1 MSETTGVPMRGLC
14 QNCGADPRGDWG
26 ANAVPRGDVTQGTCP
41 VCGRSLTMPFNR
53 AMVPDEAPAVEYELD
68 DWPGAER
75 AAVGEALTARGIPFT
90 WVPGLILVVA
100 AHREAEAD
108 AVFDE
113 LEEGGPADVPT
124 EGELAPAE
132 EDWGE
137 GEDAFAALGDL
148 FDAADRLFH
157 TPTGTVAANDLREAA
172 AIVRRSQPPFG
183 FSPVLWQTAGE
194 LATKVEGVID
204 GGGSNDD
211 IQAAAEALRDVL
223 HEHI

>member
-26 ANAVPRGDVTQGTCP
+26 TNAVPLGDVAQGTCP
-41 VCGRSLTMPFNR
+41 ACGRALTMPFNR

-68 DWPGAER
+68 DWPPEER
-75 AAVGEALTARGIPFT
+75 AAVGEALASRGIPFT
-90 WVPGLILVVA
+90 WVPGLVLVVA

-113 LEEGGPADVPT
+113 LETAAPDDVSAQGELPPADD
-124 EGELAPAE
+124 
-132 EDWGE
+132 DWGE
-137 GEDAFAALGDL
+137 GEDTFAALGDL

-157 TPTGTVAANDLREAA
+157 TPTGTVAANDLRSAG
-172 AIVRRSQPPFG
+172 AIVRGSSPPYG
-183 FSPVLWQTAGE
+183 FSPVLWENAGE
-194 LATKVEGVID
+194 LATKVEDTID

-211 IQAAAEALRDVL
+211 IRAAAEALRDVL